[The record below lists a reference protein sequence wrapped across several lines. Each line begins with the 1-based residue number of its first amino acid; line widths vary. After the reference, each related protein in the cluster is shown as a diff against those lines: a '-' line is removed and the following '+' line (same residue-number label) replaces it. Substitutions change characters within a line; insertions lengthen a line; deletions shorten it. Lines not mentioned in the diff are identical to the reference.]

1 MGIKF
6 SAFLSKI
13 WYDNL
18 ILMSHPAHRRL
29 RVTNFND
36 LFKNLFIAS
45 LLAIDINVKGSTLI

>member
-18 ILMSHPAHRRL
+18 ILTFHPVHRRL

-45 LLAIDINVKGSTLI
+45 LLAIDINV